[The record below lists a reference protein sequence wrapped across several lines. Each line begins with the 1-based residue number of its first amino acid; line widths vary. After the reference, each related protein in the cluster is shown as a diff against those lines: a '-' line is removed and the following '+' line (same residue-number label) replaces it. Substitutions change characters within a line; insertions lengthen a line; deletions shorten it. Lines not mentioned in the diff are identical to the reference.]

1 MSLRRKRDASGICDL
16 PLLQVLH
23 QLGQPTLGGGVVL
36 QDLGK
41 SGVFELIGEALPQSF
56 SGSAKGPNTRSGVR
70 LLSAFFLLDYH
81 LTLPTLHWFI

>member
-16 PLLQVLH
+16 SLLQVLH

-56 SGSAKGPNTRSGVR
+56 SGS
-70 LLSAFFLLDYH
+70 
-81 LTLPTLHWFI
+81 I